1 MSSTI
6 KEVWCTNYHKR
17 RDTPNAPRFG
27 GLKKDTTT
35 KYYQYEMKV
44 TYSDGRVE
52 RVFRRYSQFDA
63 LRETMYNIL
72 GPGVTLPKLTGK
84 FNRIVAKGF
93 GRSSIH
99 QVAEYRKPKLQRF
112 IQALLAMDD
121 TRATNTLVFFLTSTE
136 QDKVFRT
143 LMPETN
149 TPPSDSAL
157 DDHDDTDIEDE
168 DVLNVIV
175 QFDFQGTNDTEL
187 TVKKGDVLHVR
198 DKINNDWIDVEASD
212 GHRGLV
218 PANYVLPENEDSAP
232 SPTIKNAREELVLS
246 EKVFVEELK
255 DVKDNFFPRL
265 RGIISAPEAK
275 TLFGNWAELIP
286 LGEGLLADLNT
297 NHNTGLVLQK
307 HLPKMTD
314 PYAKYCGRIKS
325 AQDLY
330 EAKLKDK
337 KFSQFEE
344 SFTNLNKPTLNHIMR
359 PVQRIMKY
367 PLLIGEIL
375 KTESEGSDV
384 YKSLDKAMSSALKLA
399 GDVNADVGESKPT
412 GAVLEI
418 SQPDSKSVKH
428 VMGSNNALIHRP
440 PPPPDELIPIYLSRK
455 ELLAGEV
462 QHWFRAYQYLLVT
475 GSKAFEV
482 TEKTQTRTRTNMK
495 SLRAMWENQTMK
507 KQKSMKGKSG
517 GKSKLTDTHD
527 FRENNLETSQKKQTT
542 RNQPSTLADI
552 IVQQSPTNK
561 LKSPEK
567 GGKPKKVLFGS
578 RRSERSEKPTTPQN
592 SMTAAISKELA
603 KKGSSDLRTVP
614 KSSIREKN
622 TSLGSTHYPA
632 PVAPPLN
639 KTTNPSPSA
648 TKKLP
653 PKPAIAVKPAH
664 LSKLVNNK

>member
-1 MSSTI
+1 
-6 KEVWCTNYHKR
+6 
-17 RDTPNAPRFG
+17 
-27 GLKKDTTT
+27 
-35 KYYQYEMKV
+35 
-44 TYSDGRVE
+44 
-52 RVFRRYSQFDA
+52 
-63 LRETMYNIL
+63 
-72 GPGVTLPKLTGK
+72 
-84 FNRIVAKGF
+84 
-93 GRSSIH
+93 
-99 QVAEYRKPKLQRF
+99 
-112 IQALLAMDD
+112 
-121 TRATNTLVFFLTSTE
+121 
-136 QDKVFRT
+136 
-143 LMPETN
+143 
-149 TPPSDSAL
+149 
-157 DDHDDTDIEDE
+157 
-168 DVLNVIV
+168 
-175 QFDFQGTNDTEL
+175 
-187 TVKKGDVLHVR
+187 
-198 DKINNDWIDVEASD
+198 
-212 GHRGLV
+212 
-218 PANYVLPENEDSAP
+218 
-232 SPTIKNAREELVLS
+232 
-246 EKVFVEELK
+246 
-255 DVKDNFFPRL
+255 
-265 RGIISAPEAK
+265 
-275 TLFGNWAELIP
+275 
-286 LGEGLLADLNT
+286 
-297 NHNTGLVLQK
+297 
-307 HLPKMTD
+307 
-314 PYAKYCGRIKS
+314 
-325 AQDLY
+325 
-330 EAKLKDK
+330 
-337 KFSQFEE
+337 
-344 SFTNLNKPTLNHIMR
+344 
-359 PVQRIMKY
+359 
-367 PLLIGEIL
+367 
-375 KTESEGSDV
+375 
-384 YKSLDKAMSSALKLA
+384 
-399 GDVNADVGESKPT
+399 
-412 GAVLEI
+412 
-418 SQPDSKSVKH
+418 
-428 VMGSNNALIHRP
+428 MGSNNALIHRP

-495 SLRAMWENQTMK
+495 SLYLNFISLSVMIDNVIITVYRRAMWENQTMK